1 MARAVA
7 ARIQTSCLRSV
18 LPSDDAKRLE
28 RLLGRSPQAVSL
40 KLESGSVRESGAK
53 ECRGGFRVEVRLGRV
68 MRCALSQE
76 ENLLDQAEDR
86 ILKSFLRQLA
96 LESLIG
102 SQVLGFNGP
111 IRGIADALRPVL
123 HRCATGLFM
132 MAVPLA
138 WISSKFGDKEVC
150 YE

>member
-1 MARAVA
+1 
-7 ARIQTSCLRSV
+7 
-18 LPSDDAKRLE
+18 
-28 RLLGRSPQAVSL
+28 
-40 KLESGSVRESGAK
+40 
-53 ECRGGFRVEVRLGRV
+53 